1 MIHGLQKV
9 TYKSFQCIYFKKI
22 HNVQVV
28 IFYMV
33 SLTTIYVLYYLEK
46 VACMLVNTLLLDL
59 IFPPTS
65 FMNLLYCSSWFE
77 RSRIFLISSS
87 LFLLSSSSSCFH
99 CSSSFWRLSCS
110 FCCCNFFHTFVCCF
124 LRACLALKENYLTI
138 LSPPKKPH
146 RKSTKN
152 VSCKNHHLLG
162 WLFTCSTW
170 LFGRMRFCTDFASL
184 LYGFCFC

>member
-1 MIHGLQKV
+1 MI
-9 TYKSFQCIYFKKI
+9 SP
-22 HNVQVV
+22 
-28 IFYMV
+28 
-33 SLTTIYVLYYLEK
+33 TTICVLYSLEK

-65 FMNLLYCSSWFE
+65 FMNRLYCSSWFE

-138 LSPPKKPH
+138 LSPKKTSIGNLS
-146 RKSTKN
+146 RMYLMKTQFTTLIIYLQYLAFWQN
-152 VSCKNHHLLG
+152 EILYWFCLFAVRFLL
-162 WLFTCSTW
+162 LLVFLCF
-170 LFGRMRFCTDFASL
+170 LSL
-184 LYGFCFC
+184 LAALSAATFY